1 MNGVCTLG
9 LDLGTSSAKA
19 VVVDAGGKVLS
30 QASAGYTVTST
41 VAGYAESEPAHWWS
55 AVTACAR
62 EAVHAAGHAAGA
74 RPSAIGLSGQ
84 MHGLVLASA
93 DGEALRP
100 ALLWADSRATG
111 SLRAYRLLGSRALAR
126 LANPLAPGMTGP
138 MLVWIAEN
146 EPRTYTE
153 ARWAL
158 PPKDWLRARLTGEVH
173 AEPSDASATLLYDVI
188 GDRWDLEVVSGLGLE
203 AGLLAPLLPSA
214 GAPAG
219 HLVAQA
225 ATDLGLPAGIP
236 VAAGAGD
243 TAAAALGSGIGPG
256 DIQLTVGTG
265 AQVIRPVTAPV
276 SRADAGVNL
285 YRSATPDGWYHMGA
299 TVSAGLSLNWVREV
313 MNATWEELYASAD
326 RPGQGPIFVPHLSG
340 ERTPYSDPA
349 LRGSWSSLSLADDR
363 TSLLRSALEGTA
375 FAIRDALDA
384 LLEDQGLEDQGLE
397 DQRPPRLR
405 LAGGGTLAAGW
416 RQLLADVLGWP
427 LYAVD
432 VPAASGRG
440 AALLGAHAAGLLS
453 FDDIQGPLAPP
464 ARLAAEPDPAAA
476 AFHAERYAQFRRIVS
491 ALRGAQRKGQHD
503 QIDRETLAQLD
514 AECLFRVTIAA
525 ALRPE
530 SCTSA
535 SATFTAR
542 TRRCTSTR

>member
-1 MNGVCTLG
+1 MNAVCTLG

-19 VVVDAGGKVLS
+19 VVIDTAGQVLA
-30 QASAGYTVTST
+30 QASAGYAVTST
-41 VAGYAESEPAHWWS
+41 MAGYAESDPAQWWT

-62 EAVHAAGHAAGA
+62 EAVTAAASGGA
-74 RPSAIGLSGQ
+74 RPAAIGLSGQ
-84 MHGLVLASA
+84 MHGLVMTSA
-93 DGEALRP
+93 DGAALRP

-111 SLRAYRLLGSRALAR
+111 SLRAYRRLGSQALAR

-138 MLVWIAEN
+138 MLMWIAEH
-146 EPRTYTE
+146 EPRIYQA

-158 PPKDWLRARLTGEVH
+158 PPKDWIRARLTGEFH
-173 AEPSDASATLLYDVI
+173 AEPSDASATLLYDLI
-188 GDRWDLEVVSGLGLE
+188 GDRWDLEVVSALGLNPD
-203 AGLLAPLLPSA
+203 LLAPLLPSA

-219 HLVAQA
+219 HLTADA
-225 ATDLGLPAGIP
+225 GTELGLPAGIL

-243 TAAAALGSGIGPG
+243 TAAAALGSGITGSGIAGHG

-265 AQVIRPVTAPV
+265 AQVIRPLVAPV

-299 TVSAGLSLNWVREV
+299 TISAGISLNWVREI
-313 MNATWEELYASAD
+313 MNASWEELYASVA
-326 RPGQGPIFVPHLSG
+326 RPGQAHDPIFVPHLSG

-349 LRGSWSSLSLADDR
+349 LRGSWTSLSLADDR

-384 LLEDQGLEDQGLE
+384 LLGEH
-397 DQRPPRLR
+397 RPARLR

-416 RQLLADVLGWP
+416 RQLLADVLGLP

-440 AALLGAHAAGLLS
+440 AALLGAIAAGLLS
-453 FDDIQGPLAPP
+453 VDDVQGPLAPP
-464 ARLAAEPDPAAA
+464 ARLVAEPDPAMA
-476 AFHAERYAQFRRIVS
+476 AFHAERHARFRRVVS
-491 ALRGAQRKGQHD
+491 ALGGHSD
-503 QIDRETLAQLD
+503 
-514 AECLFRVTIAA
+514 
-525 ALRPE
+525 
-530 SCTSA
+530 
-535 SATFTAR
+535 
-542 TRRCTSTR
+542 

>member
-1 MNGVCTLG
+1 MPWQPAGKLNAVCTLG

-19 VVVDAGGKVLS
+19 VVVDAGGQVLS
-30 QASAGYTVTST
+30 QASAGYTVTSAA
-41 VAGYAESEPAHWWS
+41 AGYAESEPAHWWS

-62 EAVHAAGHAAGA
+62 AAVHAAGA
-74 RPSAIGLSGQ
+74 RPAAIGLSGQ

-111 SLRAYRLLGSRALAR
+111 SLRAYQLLSSRALAR

-158 PPKDWLRARLTGEVH
+158 QPKDWLRARLTGEVH

-188 GDRWDLEVVSGLGLE
+188 DDRWDLEVVRALGLD

-219 HLVAQA
+219 HLVAKA
-225 ATDLGLPAGIP
+225 GTELGLPAGIP

-256 DIQLTVGTG
+256 DVQLTVGTG
-265 AQVIRPVTAPV
+265 AQVIRPITAPV

-285 YRSATPDGWYHMGA
+285 YRSATPEGWYHMGA

-326 RPGQGPIFVPHLSG
+326 PPGQAHDPIFVPHLSG
-340 ERTPYSDPA
+340 ERTPYSDPT
-349 LRGSWSSLSLADDR
+349 LRGSWTALSLADDR
-363 TSLLRSALEGTA
+363 ASLLRSALEGSA

-384 LLEDQGLEDQGLE
+384 LLGG
-397 DQRPPRLR
+397 QRPPHLR
-405 LAGGGTLAAGW
+405 LAGGGTLEAGW
-416 RQLLADVLGWP
+416 RQLLADVLGLP
-427 LYAVD
+427 LHAVEM
-432 VPAASGRG
+432 PAASGRG

-464 ARLAAEPDPAAA
+464 AHLVAEPDPTMA
-476 AFHAERYAQFRRIVS
+476 AFRSERHAKFRRIVS
-491 ALRGAQRKGQHD
+491 ALREPAKDGA
-503 QIDRETLAQLD
+503 A
-514 AECLFRVTIAA
+514 
-525 ALRPE
+525 
-530 SCTSA
+530 
-535 SATFTAR
+535 
-542 TRRCTSTR
+542 

>member
-1 MNGVCTLG
+1 MG

-19 VVVDAGGKVLS
+19 VVIDTAGQVLA
-30 QASAGYTVTST
+30 QASAGYAVTST
-41 VAGYAESEPAHWWS
+41 MAGYAESAPAQWWT

-62 EAVHAAGHAAGA
+62 EAVTAAGHAAGA

-84 MHGLVLASA
+84 MHGLVMTSA
-93 DGEALRP
+93 DGAALRP

-111 SLRAYRLLGSRALAR
+111 SLRAYRCLGSQALAR

-138 MLVWIAEN
+138 MLMWIAEH
-146 EPRTYTE
+146 EPRIYQD

-158 PPKDWLRARLTGEVH
+158 PPKDWIRARLTGEFH
-173 AEPSDASATLLYDVI
+173 AEPSDASATLLYDLM
-188 GDRWDLEVVSGLGLE
+188 GDRWDLEVVSALGLNPD
-203 AGLLAPLLPSA
+203 LLAPLLPSA

-219 HLVAQA
+219 HLTAEA
-225 ATDLGLPAGIP
+225 GTELGLPAGIP

-243 TAAAALGSGIGPG
+243 TAAAALGSGIAGHG

-265 AQVIRPVTAPV
+265 AQVIRPLVAPV

-299 TVSAGLSLNWVREV
+299 TISAGISLNWVREI
-313 MNATWEELYASAD
+313 MNATWEELYASVA
-326 RPGQGPIFVPHLSG
+326 RPGQVHDPIFVPHLSG

-349 LRGSWSSLSLADDR
+349 LRGSWTSLSLADDR

-384 LLEDQGLEDQGLE
+384 LLGE
-397 DQRPPRLR
+397 QRLAHLR

-416 RQLLADVLGWP
+416 RRLLADVLGVP

-440 AALLGAHAAGLLS
+440 AALLGAIAAGLLS
-453 FDDIQGPLAPP
+453 LDDVQGPLAPP
-464 ARLAAEPDPAAA
+464 AHLVAEPDPAMA
-476 AFHAERYAQFRRIVS
+476 AFHAERHARFRRIVS
-491 ALRGAQRKGQHD
+491 ALGGHSD
-503 QIDRETLAQLD
+503 
-514 AECLFRVTIAA
+514 
-525 ALRPE
+525 
-530 SCTSA
+530 
-535 SATFTAR
+535 
-542 TRRCTSTR
+542 